1 MDPLLMPAAA
11 APTDVSVK
19 DDLPL
24 SQRGAAAVW
33 PLEKGPRSIH
43 LFLSSPPHNCLN
55 LKSSWLQIAGRQRGG
70 APLPYMKLWHMPPA
84 WSLCHG
90 MLRVPV
96 IC

>member
-33 PLEKGPRSIH
+33 PLDQTWQKGPRSIH

-55 LKSSWLQIAGRQRGG
+55 LKSSWL
-70 APLPYMKLWHMPPA
+70 
-84 WSLCHG
+84 
-90 MLRVPV
+90 
-96 IC
+96 